1 MTCADELLSIGQFAQ
16 ATGLT
21 PKALRHYDAAGL
33 LVPAQ
38 VTPGTGY
45 RRYDPGQV
53 AAGQLIRRLR
63 DVGLPLAEIRR
74 LLDQPPDGGVLRP
87 ALLAHRRRLL
97 SRVTRMQRQMHDLD
111 HLIADGEKTRM
122 TELPALDSAAHRKLG
137 AALFNHTWTLL
148 ENEYRS
154 AEEDAE
160 MMHAA
165 HASAW
170 HWMQA
175 ATGEP
180 VRRARSEWQCSRV
193 YAVLGRP
200 EPAMFHARNVLAICA
215 AHGIADFDLA
225 FAHEALARAASVAG
239 DLDAARRHAADA
251 RAASAGITEDHDREL
266 LLSDLATLPAGV

>member
-1 MTCADELLSIGQFAQ
+1 MTCPDELLTIGQFAH

-33 LVPAQ
+33 LVPAL

-45 RRYDPGQV
+45 RRYRPGQV

-74 LLDQPPDGGVLRP
+74 LLDQPDGGALRP

-97 SRVTRMQRQMHDLD
+97 ARVTRMQRQMHDLD
-111 HLIADGEKTRM
+111 HLIADGEENRM
-122 TELPALDSAAHRKLG
+122 AQLPALDSAAHRKLG

-148 ENEYRS
+148 EKESRS
-154 AEEDAE
+154 AGEDAE

-175 ATGEP
+175 AAGEP

-200 EPAMFHARNVLAICA
+200 EPAMFHARKALEICE

-239 DLDAARRHAADA
+239 DLAAARRHAAAA
-251 RAASAGITEDHDREL
+251 RAASAGITRDGDREL
-266 LLSDLATLPAGV
+266 LLSDLATLPAGA